1 MKVERWLFYMRL
13 MLVGAVVA
21 GGVAGAQDLKH
32 TKALKV
38 SVRVRVS
45 MRCSR
50 SLRTHMKRTAISVAP
65 GRGPTLSGS
74 NIGTA
79 HIDLSLIFLDDK
91 FECAQMSFNPNE
103 FREIVDV
110 FTERYGKP
118 GVNEASVVGWS
129 VMGTTVT
136 VLRSGAATVGSRD
149 YTIYL
154 AERRRE
160 HLKDA
165 AKGL

>member
-1 MKVERWLFYMRL
+1 VKVERWLFYMRL

-21 GGVAGAQDLKH
+21 GGVAGAQDLKPYEGF
-32 TKALKV
+32 KGVRWGASVDEMLKV
-38 SVRVRVS
+38 FTNAYEKNRDIGRP
-45 MRCSR
+45 RE
-50 SLRTHMKRTAISVAP
+50 RTYFV
-65 GRGPTLSGS
+65 GS

-129 VMGTTVT
+129 VMGRSLFYVAAQRRLVPVT
-136 VLRSGAATVGSRD
+136 IPS
-149 YTIYL
+149 I
-154 AERRRE
+154 
-160 HLKDA
+160 
-165 AKGL
+165 